1 MKIRN
6 LLLYISIYGVFI
18 FYGYSLISF
27 QFSKEGTLYK
37 QKAKKQFF
45 REKVL
50 KSKRGTIYDRK
61 SRPLAFSTREKDGWK
76 REYPYGEICAPL
88 LGFIGKDNEGLEGIE
103 YYFDD
108 ILKGKDGYQ
117 ILYRTRNGKYLPL
130 PDFPKKDPENGKD
143 IMLTIDIDLQEIAYR
158 NLKNWIKK
166 WEAKKGFVI
175 ILNPETGEILSLA
188 SCPSFNP
195 EKIPISFL
203 PFYRCLPVTH
213 LYEPGSVFKIVTYA
227 TFIKEEGYHRI
238 KKINT
243 SPGSLVIKGVEIH
256 DPPFDIKRNYI
267 LSPEEVIIHSSNIGI
282 SKIALSLPSKKI
294 YENALLMGFGVKT
307 GIDFPGEGTGKLRK
321 YEEWDEIYKCT
332 FSFGQGVFVN
342 GIQIAMA
349 YASIANGGKLLEP
362 FLLKG
367 IIKDEK
373 IDINSYPKVIRK
385 VFNKQETE
393 LLKNTLK
400 RVVEKGSGI
409 RAKFSGVSVCGKT
422 GTAQKFDTVKG
433 EYSFEKEI
441 MSFVGFF
448 PSENTEYLIYVMID
462 EPSKG
467 RFASQIAAPL
477 FKQIAEE
484 IYRMQKP
491 LKHIETVLFAKNEI
505 K

>member
-1 MKIRN
+1 MKIRK
-6 LLLYISIYGVFI
+6 LLVYISIYGVFI
-18 FYGYSLISF
+18 FYVYSLISF
-27 QFSKEGTLYK
+27 QFSQEGILYK

-50 KSKRGTIYDRK
+50 KPRRGTIYDRK
-61 SRPLAFSTREKDGWK
+61 SRPLAFSIREKNRWE

-88 LGFIGKDNEGLEGIE
+88 LGFIGKDNEGLEGVE

-108 ILKGKDGYQ
+108 ILKGKDGHQ

-130 PDFPKKDPENGKD
+130 PDFPRKDPENGKD

-175 ILNPETGEILSLA
+175 ILNPSTGEILSLA
-188 SCPSFNP
+188 SWPSFNP
-195 EKIPISFL
+195 EKIPSPFL
-203 PFYRCLPVTH
+203 ALYRCLPVTY

-227 TFIKEEGYHRI
+227 TFIKEKRYERI
-238 KKINT
+238 KRIDT
-243 SPGSLVIKGVEIH
+243 SPGSLIIKGIEIH
-256 DPPFDIKRNYI
+256 DPPSDIKRNYI

-282 SKIALSLPSKKI
+282 SKIALSLPAKKI

-307 GIDFPGEGTGKLRK
+307 GIDFPGEGTGKLRE

-349 YASIANGGKLLEP
+349 YASIANGGTLLEP

-367 IIKDEK
+367 VIKDEK
-373 IDINSYPKVIRK
+373 IETNSYPKVIRK
-385 VFNKQETE
+385 IFTKQEVE
-393 LLKNTLK
+393 LIKNTLK

-409 RAKFSGVSVCGKT
+409 RARFPGISICGKT
-422 GTAQKFDTVKG
+422 GTAQKFDIAKG

-441 MSFVGFF
+441 MSFVGFL
-448 PSENTEYLIYVMID
+448 PAESPEYLIYVMID
-462 EPSKG
+462 EPGKG
-467 RFASQIAAPL
+467 RFASQVAAPL
-477 FKQIAEE
+477 FRQIVEE

-491 LKHIETVLFAKNEI
+491 LKGIETVLLAENET